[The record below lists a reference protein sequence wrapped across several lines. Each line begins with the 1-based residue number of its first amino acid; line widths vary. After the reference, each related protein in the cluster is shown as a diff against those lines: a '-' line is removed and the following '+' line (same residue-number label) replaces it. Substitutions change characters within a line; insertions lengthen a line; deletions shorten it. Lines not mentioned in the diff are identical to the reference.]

1 MCLSALQIAFTLSS
15 YIVITLLTPMLDV
28 LEPSLYLSALGMLFD
43 SPVMERFLDASFPT
57 ISSSM

>member
-1 MCLSALQIAFTLSS
+1 
-15 YIVITLLTPMLDV
+15 MLDV

-57 ISSSM
+57 ISSSMWSSKLNEVDSRP